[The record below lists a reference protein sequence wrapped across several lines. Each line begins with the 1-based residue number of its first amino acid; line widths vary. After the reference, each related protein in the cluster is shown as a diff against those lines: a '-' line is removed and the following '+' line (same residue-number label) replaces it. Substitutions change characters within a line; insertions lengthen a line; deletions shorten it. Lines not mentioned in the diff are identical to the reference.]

1 MGCCG
6 DRHRDDDLIHVKAE
20 QKWDYITLTD
30 FRSTSCFTFLSYCI
44 LYLTIIKS
52 FAVYGVDTFTAV
64 NLLAFSRWASQ
75 IKPKIPFGISKWIF
89 SGCIILSFVLL
100 AYRWIRAIRVIKS
113 GGVAQSYL
121 DPIAVRVQSTRM
133 GSEGQGFRRFLVFAE
148 LTKSKKGADYVALFT
163 YFNFESWLRVIFA
176 EGPRQAINGFTL
188 YSVMELRLIPI
199 GENAPSDGTPAVV
212 QFFNNVEA
220 LAEKDKLQATILFAM
235 LFTFVI
241 WVLSILSL
249 ALSLIMYLLFL
260 WHHIPSED
268 GSLTAYCRRKI
279 NTRLERIVKRKVDR
293 ALAKGLALQ
302 DRKRTDLE
310 TGVETIK
317 QQPTLPTFDYASS
330 NLSSVPP
337 MPGLSRQT
345 TATTLPPYSRA
356 PPSGSGGQFG
366 MDRQPTLPDMKWENP
381 PLPTS
386 TPGPGTR
393 TSDDTASLVN
403 NAGGFGY
410 TAPPSEALSSPT
422 ERYGTPFSA
431 SMSDV
436 SLPGGRA
443 RRTPAPSIAPFVDPY
458 GRAPPSLPTPRLPTP
473 RTQSPAPREGYSFA
487 RPPPPATTVP
497 ERSVTAPIPS
507 VTPSPSSYRNFTRP
521 WPAPTQVSGKS
532 SMSQYSNALPSPRRV
547 GTAPPSQD
555 SLPYNPGPR
564 F

>member
-148 LTKSKKGADYVALFT
+148 LTKT
-163 YFNFESWLRVIFA
+163 WLRVIFA

-268 GSLTAYCRRKI
+268 ERSIELLPRVLLFRIG
-279 NTRLERIVKRKVDR
+279 NERI
-293 ALAKGLALQ
+293 
-302 DRKRTDLE
+302 
-310 TGVETIK
+310 
-317 QQPTLPTFDYASS
+317 
-330 NLSSVPP
+330 
-337 MPGLSRQT
+337 
-345 TATTLPPYSRA
+345 
-356 PPSGSGGQFG
+356 
-366 MDRQPTLPDMKWENP
+366 
-381 PLPTS
+381 
-386 TPGPGTR
+386 
-393 TSDDTASLVN
+393 
-403 NAGGFGY
+403 
-410 TAPPSEALSSPT
+410 
-422 ERYGTPFSA
+422 
-431 SMSDV
+431 
-436 SLPGGRA
+436 
-443 RRTPAPSIAPFVDPY
+443 
-458 GRAPPSLPTPRLPTP
+458 
-473 RTQSPAPREGYSFA
+473 
-487 RPPPPATTVP
+487 
-497 ERSVTAPIPS
+497 
-507 VTPSPSSYRNFTRP
+507 
-521 WPAPTQVSGKS
+521 
-532 SMSQYSNALPSPRRV
+532 
-547 GTAPPSQD
+547 
-555 SLPYNPGPR
+555 
-564 F
+564 